1 LLRLNTRLVALTLI
15 SVIALTAAP
24 LAQRSTKGRAS
35 VTGEIIVKFRPGL
48 AASEKDSAHRAARG
62 TSLAEIQRT
71 GLQRIR
77 VPAGEESATIARY
90 RRNPNVLY
98 AEPNFVRTIP
108 APLAQGGA
116 SEVVPGDLYF
126 SEQWALNNTGQQFLC
141 LIPGLCFYAG
151 TAGADIDAPEA
162 WEISTGSSDVTVAVI
177 DSGIDYTHPD
187 LAANYAG
194 GVDFVSPD
202 GDPMDDHGHGTH
214 VAGIIAAAL
223 DNLTGNPG
231 TAEGVVGVAPHARIR
246 AYKVC
251 RADGTC
257 DDFAIQ
263 QAIARAITD
272 GAKVINMS
280 LGETAYS
287 QSLDQAVQDA
297 WNAGLVIVAGAGNDG
312 TTERFYP
319 AALDHVISVAAF
331 DEDHRRPPFS
341 NYGSWV
347 DISAPGNV
355 ILSTYPSTTCAAST
369 VPGDSGCY
377 TWLTGT
383 SMATPFVAG
392 AAALLWFR
400 PDVTSNSEVLNIL
413 LNSADGQGVGGP
425 RLDSWTIHGGL
436 NLRSALTYSLTRP
449 VANAGTDQS
458 VLDND
463 GDGTVL
469 VTVDGSASF
478 DRNGTIVGY
487 TWREGNSLLSGSA
500 IATIPL
506 TVGAHTLTL
515 EVTDNDGETG
525 SDTIEVTIAPSRQVS
540 VIASTPQA
548 TEAGST
554 SGVFTFSRTGNP
566 SGPLTVFYTV
576 EGTARAG
583 TDYQL
588 LSGQVTFQ
596 AGASSA
602 SVAVASIDDAEYE
615 SNETVIIAV
624 LPAAGYFVG
633 SPVSATVTIV
643 SDDLPPDLM
652 VSSCTAPSLGGSNA
666 DVAVTDTTK
675 NQGAGWSPSSNTGF
689 YLSTTITWDSSDAFL
704 GTRVVPALIAG
715 GSDAVST
722 TVRLPL
728 TSTGTYFILAR
739 ADWDGAVQEGAETNN
754 VKSCG
759 AIKIGPDLI
768 VSAVT
773 APATAGAG
781 GPISVS
787 DTTKNQGGGSAE
799 LSTTRFYLSTN
810 ATVDASDVMLGV
822 RPIRA
827 LSPGDSDADTMFVMV
842 PAGTAAGSYYVLAQ
856 ADTANAVPET
866 SESNNS
872 RASGVVKVGPDLIV
886 SAVSA
891 PATGAA
897 GAPITVSDTT
907 RNQGAGAASLSSTGF
922 YLSTRVTI
930 DSTAVFLGSRP
941 VGELSAGGTGTG
953 AVSLQIPPGTA
964 PGSYYVIA
972 RGDWN
977 GAVPETTETNND
989 RSGAVVRIGGDLVV
1003 TAVTAPA
1010 VAMAN
1015 GAISV
1020 TDTTK
1025 NQGTG
1030 PVPQSA
1036 TGFYLSVDLA
1046 YGASDVLLGSRA
1058 VGPLGVSQTST
1069 TSTQLWIPAGTLPGT
1084 YYVVAVADWNGLVP
1098 ETAENN
1104 NGRVSGSVRIGPD
1117 VIVAAV
1123 TAPFSAAAGATIT
1136 AGNTT
1141 TNQGGDTIAGTV
1153 TSFYLST
1160 NLTLDAGD
1168 LLLASRP
1175 VPSLAPGASDAASV
1189 ALVIPGST
1197 APGTYYIIA
1206 RADDDDAI
1214 VESLENNNTRA
1225 KSISI
1230 LAAQ

>member
-1 LLRLNTRLVALTLI
+1 
-15 SVIALTAAP
+15 
-24 LAQRSTKGRAS
+24 
-35 VTGEIIVKFRPGL
+35 
-48 AASEKDSAHRAARG
+48 
-62 TSLAEIQRT
+62 
-71 GLQRIR
+71 
-77 VPAGEESATIARY
+77 
-90 RRNPNVLY
+90 
-98 AEPNFVRTIP
+98 
-108 APLAQGGA
+108 
-116 SEVVPGDLYF
+116 
-126 SEQWALNNTGQQFLC
+126 
-141 LIPGLCFYAG
+141 
-151 TAGADIDAPEA
+151 
-162 WEISTGSSDVTVAVI
+162 VTVAVI

-223 DNLTGNPG
+223 NNLTGTPG
-231 TAEGVVGVAPHARIR
+231 RAEGVAGVAPHARIR

-287 QSLDQAVQDA
+287 QSLDEAVQDA

-319 AALDHVISVAAF
+319 AALDNVISVAAF
-331 DEDHRRPPFS
+331 DEDHLRASFS

-383 SMATPFVAG
+383 SMATPFVSG
-392 AAALLWFR
+392 AAALLWSR
-400 PDVTSNSEVLNIL
+400 PDITSNSEVLNIL

-436 NLRSALTYSLTRP
+436 NLRSALMYSLTRP
-449 VANAGTDQS
+449 VANAGADQT
-458 VLDND
+458 VPDND
-463 GDGTVL
+463 GDGTAL

-487 TWREGNSLLSGSA
+487 AWKEGNSLLSSSA

-525 SDTIEVTIAPSRQVS
+525 TDTVEVTIAPSRQITV
-540 VIASTPQA
+540 VASTPQA
-548 TEAGST
+548 AEAGST

-566 SGPLTVFYTV
+566 SGPLTVYYTV
-576 EGTARAG
+576 QGTASAG
-583 TDYQL
+583 TDYQS

-596 AGASSA
+596 TGASTA
-602 SVAVASIDDAEYE
+602 NVAVSSIDDAQYE
-615 SNETVIIAV
+615 SNETVIITV
-624 LPAAGYFVG
+624 LPNPGYFLG
-633 SPVSATVTIV
+633 SPVTATITIV
-643 SDDLPPDLM
+643 SDDLAPDLM
-652 VSSCTAPSLGGSNA
+652 VSSCTAPSMGGSDT

-675 NQGAGWSPSSNTGF
+675 NQGAGWSPSSATGF
-689 YLSTTITWDSSDAFL
+689 YLSTNITWDSSDVFL
-704 GTRVVPALIAG
+704 GTRVAPALVAG
-715 GSDAVST
+715 ASDAVST
-722 TVRLPL
+722 TLHLPL

-739 ADWDGAVQEGAETNN
+739 ADWDGAVQESADTNN

-773 APATAGAG
+773 ASATAGAG
-781 GPISVS
+781 GPMSVS
-787 DTTKNQGGGSAE
+787 DTTRNQGGGGAEVSA
-799 LSTTRFYLSTN
+799 TRFYLSTN
-810 ATVDASDVMLGV
+810 TAVDASDVMLGV
-822 RPIRA
+822 RPVRA
-827 LSPGDSDADTMFVMV
+827 LPAGDSDADTMAVMV

-856 ADTANAVPET
+856 ADTANAVTET
-866 SESNNS
+866 SETNNS

-886 SAVSA
+886 SAVSV
-891 PATGAA
+891 PATGAP

-907 RNQGAGAASLSSTGF
+907 KNQGAGAASLSSTGF
-922 YLSTRVTI
+922 YLSTGVTI
-930 DSTAVFLGSRP
+930 DATAVFLGSRP
-941 VGELSAGGTGTG
+941 VGELSAGATGTG
-953 AVSLQIPPGTA
+953 SVSLQIPPGTA

-989 RSGAVVRIGGDLVV
+989 RAGGVVRIGGDLVV

-1020 TDTTK
+1020 TDATK
-1025 NQGTG
+1025 NQGTA
-1030 PVPQSA
+1030 PAPESA
-1036 TGFYLSVDLA
+1036 TGFYLSLDFA
-1046 YGASDVLLGSRA
+1046 YSANDVLLGSRA

-1084 YYVVAVADWNGLVP
+1084 YYVVAVADWNGVVP
-1098 ETAENN
+1098 ETTENN
-1104 NGRVSGSVRIGPD
+1104 NSRFSGSVRIGPD

-1136 AGNTT
+1136 AGDTT

-1168 LLLASRP
+1168 LLLAGRL
-1175 VPSLAPGASDAASV
+1175 VPSLLAGASHTGSV
-1189 ALVIPGST
+1189 SLVIPGST
-1197 APGTYYIIA
+1197 TPGTYYIIA
-1206 RADDDDAI
+1206 KADHDDAV

-1230 LAAQ
+1230 SAGQ

>member
-1 LLRLNTRLVALTLI
+1 MLRLHMRLVALTVI

-24 LAQRSTKGRAS
+24 LAQRSTAGRPF

-48 AASEKDSAHRAARG
+48 AASEKASAHRTARG
-62 TSLAEIQRT
+62 TAVAEIQRT

-77 VPAGEESATIARY
+77 VAPGEESAAIARY

-108 APLAQGGA
+108 APLAQGVA
-116 SEVVPGDLYF
+116 SEVVPGDYYF
-126 SEQWALNNTGQQFLC
+126 NEQWGLHNTGQQFLC
-141 LIPGLCFYAG
+141 LIPGFCFYTG
-151 TAGADIDAPEA
+151 TPGADIDAPEA

-177 DSGIDYTHPD
+177 DSGVDYTHPD

-202 GDPMDDHGHGTH
+202 SDPMDDHGHGTH
-214 VAGIIAAAL
+214 VAGIIAAAI
-223 DNLTGNPG
+223 DNLTGTPAA
-231 TAEGVVGVAPHARIR
+231 AEGVVGVAPHARIR

-251 RADGTC
+251 RADGAC

-287 QSLDQAVQDA
+287 QSLDEAVQDA
-297 WNAGLVIVAGAGNDG
+297 WTAGLVIVAGAGNDG

-319 AALDHVISVAAF
+319 AALDNVISVAAF
-331 DEDHRRPPFS
+331 DEDHLRPSFS
-341 NYGSWV
+341 NYGTWV

-377 TWLTGT
+377 TWMTGT

-392 AAALLWFR
+392 AAALLWSR

-436 NLRSALTYSLTRP
+436 NLRNALTYSMTRP
-449 VANAGTDQS
+449 VADAGADQT
-458 VLDND
+458 VADND

-487 TWREGNSLLSGSA
+487 AWREGNSLLSSTA

-506 TVGAHTLTL
+506 TVGVHTLTL
-515 EVTDNDGETG
+515 EVTDNDGESGT
-525 SDTIEVTIAPSRQVS
+525 DTIEVTVTPSRQITVT
-540 VIASTPQA
+540 ASTAQA
-548 TEAGST
+548 AEAGST
-554 SGVFTFSRTGNP
+554 SGVLTFSRSGNP
-566 SGPLTVFYTV
+566 TGSLTVYYTV
-576 EGTARAG
+576 EGTASAG
-583 TDYQL
+583 TDYQP

-596 AGASSA
+596 AGAPTA
-602 SVAVASIDDAEYE
+602 SVVVAPIDDAEYE
-615 SNETVIIAV
+615 SNETVIVTV
-624 LPAAGYFVG
+624 LPNPGYFLG
-633 SPVSATVTIV
+633 SPVTATVTIV

-652 VSSCTAPSLGGSNA
+652 VSACTAPSLGGSGTN
-666 DVAVTDTTK
+666 VEVNDTTK
-675 NQGAGWSPSSNTGF
+675 NQGAGWSPSSKTGF
-689 YLSTTITWDSSDAFL
+689 YLSANITWDGSDVFL
-704 GTRVVPALIAG
+704 GTRDVTPLVAG
-715 GSDAVST
+715 ASDALST
-722 TVRLPL
+722 TLHLPL
-728 TSTGTYFILAR
+728 ASAGTYFILAR
-739 ADWDGAVQEGAETNN
+739 ADWDGAVQESADTNN

-759 AIKIGPDLI
+759 AIKIGPDLV

-773 APATAGAG
+773 ASATAGAG

-787 DTTKNQGGGSAE
+787 DTTRNQGGGDAEASA
-799 LSTTRFYLSTN
+799 TRLYLSTN
-810 ATVDASDVMLGV
+810 TALDASDVMLGV
-822 RPIRA
+822 RPVRA
-827 LSPGDSDADTMFVMV
+827 LPAGDSDTDTMFVMI

-866 SESNNS
+866 SETNNN
-872 RASGVVKVGPDLIV
+872 RASGVVKVGPDLMV

-891 PATGAA
+891 PATSAPGAA
-897 GAPITVSDTT
+897 ITVSDTT
-907 RNQGAGAASLSSTGF
+907 RNQGAGPASPSSTGF
-922 YLSTRVTI
+922 YLSAGVTI

-953 AVSLQIPPGTA
+953 SVSLQIPAGTA
-964 PGSYYVIA
+964 SGNYYVIA

-977 GAVPETTETNND
+977 GAVAETTETNND
-989 RSGAVVRIGGDLVV
+989 RPSAVVRIGGDLVV

-1010 VAMAN
+1010 TTMAG

-1025 NQGTG
+1025 NQGTAA
-1030 PVPQSA
+1030 VPESA
-1036 TGFYLSVDLA
+1036 TGFYLSLDFA
-1046 YGASDVLLGSRA
+1046 YGGNDVLLGSRV
-1058 VGPLGVSQTST
+1058 VGPLGASQIST
-1069 TSTQLWIPAGTLPGT
+1069 ASTQLFIPGGTAPGT

-1098 ETAENN
+1098 ETTENN
-1104 NGRVSGSVRIGPD
+1104 NSRYSGSVRVGPD
-1117 VIVAAV
+1117 VIVAAL
-1123 TAPFSAAAGATIT
+1123 TAPSSAAAGATIT
-1136 AGNTT
+1136 AGDTT
-1141 TNQGGDTIAGTV
+1141 TNQGGDTIAGSV
-1153 TSFYLST
+1153 TNFYLST
-1160 NLTLDAGD
+1160 NLSLDAGD
-1168 LLLASRP
+1168 LLLSSRP
-1175 VPSLAPGASDAASV
+1175 VPSLAPGASHIASV
-1189 ALVIPGST
+1189 SLAIPGST
-1197 APGTYYIIA
+1197 TPGTYYIIA
-1206 RADDDDAI
+1206 KADGDDARA
-1214 VESLENNNTRA
+1214 ESLENNNTRTR
-1225 KSISI
+1225 SISI
-1230 LAAQ
+1230 AAGQ

>member
-1 LLRLNTRLVALTLI
+1 LRLNTRVVALALI
-15 SVIALTAAP
+15 SVIAVTAAP
-24 LAQRSTKGRAS
+24 LAQRATQGRAF

-48 AASEKDSAHRAARG
+48 AASEKASAHRVARG

-77 VPAGEESATIARY
+77 VPAGEEAATIARY

-108 APLAQGGA
+108 APLAQGAA
-116 SEVVPGDLYF
+116 SAVVPGDYYF
-126 SEQWALNNTGQQFLC
+126 NEQWALNNTGQQFLC

-151 TAGADIDAPEA
+151 TPGADIDAPEA

-187 LAANYAG
+187 LAADYAG
-194 GVDFVSPD
+194 GVDFMSPD

-223 DNLTGNPG
+223 NNLTGTPG
-231 TAEGVVGVAPHARIR
+231 RAEGVAGVAPHTRIR

-287 QSLDQAVQDA
+287 QSLDEAVQDA

-319 AALDHVISVAAF
+319 AALDNVISVAAF
-331 DEDHRRPPFS
+331 DEDHLRASFS

-383 SMATPFVAG
+383 SMATPFVSG
-392 AAALLWFR
+392 AAALLWSR
-400 PDVTSNSEVLNIL
+400 PDITSNSEVLNIL

-436 NLRSALTYSLTRP
+436 NLRSALMYSLTRP
-449 VANAGTDQS
+449 VANAGADQT
-458 VLDND
+458 VPDND
-463 GDGTVL
+463 GDGTAL

-487 TWREGNSLLSGSA
+487 AWKEGNSLLSSSA

-525 SDTIEVTIAPSRQVS
+525 TDTVEVTIAPSRQITV
-540 VIASTPQA
+540 VASTPQA
-548 TEAGST
+548 AEAGST

-566 SGPLTVFYTV
+566 SGPLTVYYTV
-576 EGTARAG
+576 QGTASAG
-583 TDYQL
+583 TDYQS

-596 AGASSA
+596 TGASTA
-602 SVAVASIDDAEYE
+602 NVAVSSIDDAQYE
-615 SNETVIIAV
+615 SNETVIITV
-624 LPAAGYFVG
+624 LPNPGYFLG
-633 SPVSATVTIV
+633 SPVTATITIV
-643 SDDLPPDLM
+643 SDDLAPDLM
-652 VSSCTAPSLGGSNA
+652 VSSCTAPSMGGSDT

-675 NQGAGWSPSSNTGF
+675 NQGAGWSPSSATGF
-689 YLSTTITWDSSDAFL
+689 YLSTNITWDSSDVFL
-704 GTRVVPALIAG
+704 GTRVAPALVAG
-715 GSDAVST
+715 ASDAVST
-722 TVRLPL
+722 TLHLPL

-739 ADWDGAVQEGAETNN
+739 ADWDGAVQESADTNN

-773 APATAGAG
+773 ASATAGAG
-781 GPISVS
+781 GPMSVS
-787 DTTKNQGGGSAE
+787 DTTRNQGGGGAEVSA
-799 LSTTRFYLSTN
+799 TRFYLSTN
-810 ATVDASDVMLGV
+810 TAVDASDVMLGV
-822 RPIRA
+822 RPVRA
-827 LSPGDSDADTMFVMV
+827 LPAGDSDADTMAVMV

-856 ADTANAVPET
+856 ADTANAVTET
-866 SESNNS
+866 SETNNS

-886 SAVSA
+886 SAVSV
-891 PATGAA
+891 PATGAP

-907 RNQGAGAASLSSTGF
+907 KNQGAGAASLSSTGF
-922 YLSTRVTI
+922 YLSTGVTI
-930 DSTAVFLGSRP
+930 DATAVFLGSRP
-941 VGELSAGGTGTG
+941 VGELSAGATGTG
-953 AVSLQIPPGTA
+953 SVSLQIPPGTA
-964 PGSYYVIA
+964 PGGYYVIA

-989 RSGAVVRIGGDLVV
+989 RAGGVVRIGGDLVV

-1020 TDTTK
+1020 TDATK
-1025 NQGTG
+1025 NQGTA
-1030 PVPQSA
+1030 PAPESA
-1036 TGFYLSVDLA
+1036 TGFYLSLDFA
-1046 YGASDVLLGSRA
+1046 YSANDVLLGSRA

-1084 YYVVAVADWNGLVP
+1084 YYVVAVADWNGVVP
-1098 ETAENN
+1098 ETTENN
-1104 NGRVSGSVRIGPD
+1104 NSRFSGSVRIGPD

-1136 AGNTT
+1136 AGDTT

-1168 LLLASRP
+1168 LLLAGRL
-1175 VPSLAPGASDAASV
+1175 VPSLLAGASHTGSV
-1189 ALVIPGST
+1189 SLVIPGST
-1197 APGTYYIIA
+1197 TPGTYYIIA
-1206 RADDDDAI
+1206 KADHDDAV

-1230 LAAQ
+1230 SAGQ

>member
-1 LLRLNTRLVALTLI
+1 LRLNTRVVALA
-15 SVIALTAAP
+15 VTAAP
-24 LAQRSTKGRAS
+24 LAQRATQGRAF

-48 AASEKDSAHRAARG
+48 AASEKASAHRVARG

-77 VPAGEESATIARY
+77 VPAGEEAATIARY

-108 APLAQGGA
+108 APLAQGAA
-116 SEVVPGDLYF
+116 SAVVPGDYYF
-126 SEQWALNNTGQQFLC
+126 NEQWALNNTGQQFLC

-151 TAGADIDAPEA
+151 TPGADIDAPEA

-194 GVDFVSPD
+194 GVDFMSPD

-223 DNLTGNPG
+223 NNLTGTPG
-231 TAEGVVGVAPHARIR
+231 RAEGVAGVAPHARIR

-287 QSLDQAVQDA
+287 QSLDEAVQDA

-319 AALDHVISVAAF
+319 AALDNVISVAAF
-331 DEDHRRPPFS
+331 DEDHLRASFS

-383 SMATPFVAG
+383 SMATPFVSG
-392 AAALLWFR
+392 AAALLWSR
-400 PDVTSNSEVLNIL
+400 PDITSNSEVLNIL

-436 NLRSALTYSLTRP
+436 NLRSALMYSLTRP
-449 VANAGTDQS
+449 VANAGADQT
-458 VLDND
+458 VPDND
-463 GDGTVL
+463 GDGTAL

-487 TWREGNSLLSGSA
+487 AWKEGNSLLSSSA

-525 SDTIEVTIAPSRQVS
+525 TDTVEVTIAPSRQITV
-540 VIASTPQA
+540 VASTPQA
-548 TEAGST
+548 AEAGST

-566 SGPLTVFYTV
+566 SGPLTVYYTV
-576 EGTARAG
+576 QGTASAG
-583 TDYQL
+583 TDYQS

-596 AGASSA
+596 TGASTA
-602 SVAVASIDDAEYE
+602 NVAVSSIDDAQYE
-615 SNETVIIAV
+615 SNETVIITV
-624 LPAAGYFVG
+624 LPNPGYFLG
-633 SPVSATVTIV
+633 SPVTATITIV
-643 SDDLPPDLM
+643 SDDLAPDLM
-652 VSSCTAPSLGGSNA
+652 VSSCTAPSMGGSDT

-675 NQGAGWSPSSNTGF
+675 NQGAGWSPSSATGF
-689 YLSTTITWDSSDAFL
+689 YLSTNITWDSSDVFL
-704 GTRVVPALIAG
+704 GTRVAPALVAG
-715 GSDAVST
+715 ASDAVST
-722 TVRLPL
+722 TLHLPL

-739 ADWDGAVQEGAETNN
+739 ADWDGAVQESADTNN

-773 APATAGAG
+773 ASATAGAG
-781 GPISVS
+781 GPMSVS
-787 DTTKNQGGGSAE
+787 DTTRNQGGGGAEVSA
-799 LSTTRFYLSTN
+799 TRFYLSTN
-810 ATVDASDVMLGV
+810 TAVDASDVMLGV
-822 RPIRA
+822 RPVRA
-827 LSPGDSDADTMFVMV
+827 LPAGDSDADTMAVMV

-856 ADTANAVPET
+856 ADTANAVTET
-866 SESNNS
+866 SETNNS

-886 SAVSA
+886 SAVSV
-891 PATGAA
+891 PATGAP

-907 RNQGAGAASLSSTGF
+907 KNQGAGAASLSSTGF
-922 YLSTRVTI
+922 YLSTGVTI
-930 DSTAVFLGSRP
+930 DATAVFLGSRP
-941 VGELSAGGTGTG
+941 VGELSAGATGTG
-953 AVSLQIPPGTA
+953 SVSLQIPPGTA

-989 RSGAVVRIGGDLVV
+989 RAGGVVRIGGDLVV

-1020 TDTTK
+1020 TDATK
-1025 NQGTG
+1025 NQGTA
-1030 PVPQSA
+1030 PAPESA
-1036 TGFYLSVDLA
+1036 TGFYLSLDFA
-1046 YGASDVLLGSRA
+1046 YSANDVLLGSRA

-1084 YYVVAVADWNGLVP
+1084 YYVVAVADWNGVVP
-1098 ETAENN
+1098 ETTENN
-1104 NGRVSGSVRIGPD
+1104 NSRFSGSVRIGPD

-1136 AGNTT
+1136 AGDTT

-1168 LLLASRP
+1168 LLLAGRL
-1175 VPSLAPGASDAASV
+1175 VPSLLAGASHTGSV
-1189 ALVIPGST
+1189 SLVIPGST
-1197 APGTYYIIA
+1197 TPGTYYIIA
-1206 RADDDDAI
+1206 KADHDDAV

-1230 LAAQ
+1230 SAGQ

>member
-1 LLRLNTRLVALTLI
+1 MRLNTRVVALALI
-15 SVIALTAAP
+15 SVIAVTAAP
-24 LAQRSTKGRAS
+24 LAQRATQGRAF

-48 AASEKDSAHRAARG
+48 AASEKASAHRVARG

-77 VPAGEESATIARY
+77 VPAGEEAATIARY

-108 APLAQGGA
+108 APLAQGAA
-116 SEVVPGDLYF
+116 SAVVPGDYYF
-126 SEQWALNNTGQQFLC
+126 NEQWALNNTGQQFLC

-151 TAGADIDAPEA
+151 TPGADIDAPEA

-194 GVDFVSPD
+194 GVDFMSPD

-223 DNLTGNPG
+223 NNLTGTPG
-231 TAEGVVGVAPHARIR
+231 RAEGVAGVAPHARIR

-287 QSLDQAVQDA
+287 QSLDEAVQDA

-319 AALDHVISVAAF
+319 AALDNVISVAAF
-331 DEDHRRPPFS
+331 DEDHLRASFS

-383 SMATPFVAG
+383 SMATPFVSG
-392 AAALLWFR
+392 AAALLWSR
-400 PDVTSNSEVLNIL
+400 PDITSNSEVLNIL

-436 NLRSALTYSLTRP
+436 NLRSALMYSLTRP
-449 VANAGTDQS
+449 VANAGADQT
-458 VLDND
+458 VPDND
-463 GDGTVL
+463 GDGTAL

-487 TWREGNSLLSGSA
+487 AWKEGNSLLSSSA

-525 SDTIEVTIAPSRQVS
+525 TDTVEVTIAPSRQITV
-540 VIASTPQA
+540 VASTPQA
-548 TEAGST
+548 AEAGST

-566 SGPLTVFYTV
+566 SGPLTVYYTV
-576 EGTARAG
+576 QGTASAG
-583 TDYQL
+583 TDYQS

-596 AGASSA
+596 TGASTA
-602 SVAVASIDDAEYE
+602 NVAVSSIDDAEYE
-615 SNETVIIAV
+615 SNETVIITV
-624 LPAAGYFVG
+624 LPNPGYFLG
-633 SPVSATVTIV
+633 SPVTATITIV
-643 SDDLPPDLM
+643 SDDLAPDLM
-652 VSSCTAPSLGGSNA
+652 VSSCTAPSMGGSDT

-675 NQGAGWSPSSNTGF
+675 NQGAGWSPSSATGF
-689 YLSTTITWDSSDAFL
+689 YLSTNITWDSSDVFL
-704 GTRVVPALIAG
+704 GTRVAPALVAG
-715 GSDAVST
+715 ASDAVST
-722 TVRLPL
+722 TLHLPL

-739 ADWDGAVQEGAETNN
+739 ADWDGAVQESADTNN

-773 APATAGAG
+773 ASATAGAG
-781 GPISVS
+781 GPMSVS
-787 DTTKNQGGGSAE
+787 DTTRNQGGGGAEVSA
-799 LSTTRFYLSTN
+799 TRFYLSTN
-810 ATVDASDVMLGV
+810 TAVDASDVMLGV
-822 RPIRA
+822 RPVRA
-827 LSPGDSDADTMFVMV
+827 LPAGDSDADTMAVMV

-856 ADTANAVPET
+856 ADTANAVTET
-866 SESNNS
+866 SETNNS

-886 SAVSA
+886 SAVSV
-891 PATGAA
+891 PATGAP
-897 GAPITVSDTT
+897 GAPMTVSDTT
-907 RNQGAGAASLSSTGF
+907 KNQGAGAASLSSTGF
-922 YLSTRVTI
+922 YLSTGVTI
-930 DSTAVFLGSRP
+930 DATAVFLGSRP
-941 VGELSAGGTGTG
+941 VGELSTGATGTG
-953 AVSLQIPPGTA
+953 SVSLQIPPGTA

-989 RSGAVVRIGGDLVV
+989 RAGGVVRIGGDLVV

-1020 TDTTK
+1020 TDATK
-1025 NQGTG
+1025 NQGTA
-1030 PVPQSA
+1030 PAPESA
-1036 TGFYLSVDLA
+1036 TGFYLSLDFA
-1046 YGASDVLLGSRA
+1046 YSANDVLLGSRA

-1084 YYVVAVADWNGLVP
+1084 YYVVAVADWNGVVP
-1098 ETAENN
+1098 ETTENN
-1104 NGRVSGSVRIGPD
+1104 NSRFSGSVRIGPD

-1136 AGNTT
+1136 AGDTT
-1141 TNQGGDTIAGTV
+1141 TNQGGDTITGTV

-1168 LLLASRP
+1168 LLLAGRL
-1175 VPSLAPGASDAASV
+1175 VPSLLAGASHTGSV
-1189 ALVIPGST
+1189 SLVIPGST
-1197 APGTYYIIA
+1197 TPGTYYIIA
-1206 RADDDDAI
+1206 KADHDDAV
-1214 VESLENNNTRA
+1214 VESVENNNTRA

-1230 LAAQ
+1230 SAGQ

>member
-1 LLRLNTRLVALTLI
+1 MRLNTRVVALALI
-15 SVIALTAAP
+15 SVVAVTAAP
-24 LAQRSTKGRAS
+24 LAQRATQGRAF

-48 AASEKDSAHRAARG
+48 AASEKASAHRVARG

-77 VPAGEESATIARY
+77 VPAGEEAATIARY

-108 APLAQGGA
+108 APLAQGAA
-116 SEVVPGDLYF
+116 SAVVPGDYYF
-126 SEQWALNNTGQQFLC
+126 NEQWALNNTGQQFLC
-141 LIPGLCFYAG
+141 LIPGFCFYAG
-151 TAGADIDAPEA
+151 TPGADIDAPEA

-194 GVDFVSPD
+194 GVDFMSPD

-223 DNLTGNPG
+223 NNLTGTPG
-231 TAEGVVGVAPHARIR
+231 RAEGVAGVAPHARIR

-287 QSLDQAVQDA
+287 QSLDEAVQDA

-319 AALDHVISVAAF
+319 AALDNVISVAAF
-331 DEDHRRPPFS
+331 DEDHLRASFS

-383 SMATPFVAG
+383 SMATPFVSG
-392 AAALLWFR
+392 AAALLWSR

-413 LNSADGQGVGGP
+413 FNSADGQGVGGP

-436 NLRSALTYSLTRP
+436 NLRNALTYSLTRP
-449 VANAGTDQS
+449 VANAGADQT
-458 VLDND
+458 VPDND
-463 GDGTVL
+463 GDGTAL
-469 VTVDGSASF
+469 VTVDGSSSF

-487 TWREGNSLLSGSA
+487 AWREGNSLLSSSA

-525 SDTIEVTIAPSRQVS
+525 TDTVEVTIAPSRQVT
-540 VIASTPQA
+540 VVASTPQA
-548 TEAGST
+548 AEAGST
-554 SGVFTFSRTGNP
+554 TGVFTFSRTGNA
-566 SGPLTVFYTV
+566 SGPLTVYYTV
-576 EGTARAG
+576 EGTASPG
-583 TDYQL
+583 TDYQS

-596 AGASSA
+596 AGAATA

-615 SNETVIIAV
+615 SNETVIITV
-624 LPAAGYFVG
+624 LPNPGYFLG
-633 SPVSATVTIV
+633 SPVTATITIV
-643 SDDLPPDLM
+643 SDDLAPDLM
-652 VSSCTAPSLGGSNA
+652 VSSCTAPSMGGSDT

-689 YLSTTITWDSSDAFL
+689 YLSTNITWDVSDAFL
-704 GTRVVPALIAG
+704 GTRVAPALVAG
-715 GSDAVST
+715 ASDAVST
-722 TVRLPL
+722 TLHLPL

-739 ADWDGAVQEGAETNN
+739 ADWDGAVQESADTNN

-773 APATAGAG
+773 ASATAGAG
-781 GPISVS
+781 GPMSVS
-787 DTTKNQGGGSAE
+787 DTTRNQGGGGAEVSA
-799 LSTTRFYLSTN
+799 TRFYLSTN
-810 ATVDASDVMLGV
+810 TTVDASDVMLGV

-827 LSPGDSDADTMFVMV
+827 LSAGDSDADTMAVMV

-856 ADTANAVPET
+856 ADTANAVTET
-866 SESNNS
+866 SETNNS

-886 SAVSA
+886 SAVSV
-891 PATGAA
+891 PATGAP
-897 GAPITVSDTT
+897 GAPMTLSDTT
-907 RNQGAGAASLSSTGF
+907 KNQGAGAASLSSTGF
-922 YLSTRVTI
+922 YLSTGVTI
-930 DSTAVFLGSRP
+930 DATAVFLGSRP

-953 AVSLQIPPGTA
+953 SVSLQIPPGTA

-989 RSGAVVRIGGDLVV
+989 RAGGVVRIGGDLVV

-1010 VAMAN
+1010 AAMAN

-1025 NQGTG
+1025 NQGTA
-1030 PVPQSA
+1030 PAPESA
-1036 TGFYLSVDLA
+1036 TGFYLSLDFA
-1046 YGASDVLLGSRA
+1046 YSANDVLLGSRA

-1084 YYVVAVADWNGLVP
+1084 YYVVAVADWNGVVP
-1098 ETAENN
+1098 ETTETNN
-1104 NGRVSGSVRIGPD
+1104 SRFSGSVRIGPD

-1136 AGNTT
+1136 AGDTT

-1168 LLLASRP
+1168 LLLAGRL
-1175 VPSLAPGASDAASV
+1175 VPSLLPGASHTGSV
-1189 ALVIPGST
+1189 SLVIPGST
-1197 APGTYYIIA
+1197 TPGTYYIIA
-1206 RADDDDAI
+1206 KADHDDAV

-1230 LAAQ
+1230 SAGQ

>member
-1 LLRLNTRLVALTLI
+1 MRLNTRVVALALI
-15 SVIALTAAP
+15 SVIAVTAAP
-24 LAQRSTKGRAS
+24 LAQRATQGRAF

-48 AASEKDSAHRAARG
+48 AASEKASAHRVARG

-77 VPAGEESATIARY
+77 VPAGEEAATIARY

-108 APLAQGGA
+108 APLAQGAA
-116 SEVVPGDLYF
+116 SAVVPGDYYF
-126 SEQWALNNTGQQFLC
+126 NEQWALNNTGQQFLC

-151 TAGADIDAPEA
+151 TPGADIDAPEA

-177 DSGIDYTHPD
+177 DSGIDYSHPD

-194 GVDFVSPD
+194 GVDFMSPD

-223 DNLTGNPG
+223 NNLTGTPG
-231 TAEGVVGVAPHARIR
+231 RAEGVAGVAPHARIR

-287 QSLDQAVQDA
+287 QSLDEAVQDA

-319 AALDHVISVAAF
+319 AALDNVISVAAF
-331 DEDHRRPPFS
+331 DEDHLRASFS

-383 SMATPFVAG
+383 SMATPFVSG
-392 AAALLWFR
+392 AAALLWSR
-400 PDVTSNSEVLNIL
+400 PDITSNSEVLNIL

-436 NLRSALTYSLTRP
+436 NLRSALMYSLTRP
-449 VANAGTDQS
+449 VANAGADQT
-458 VLDND
+458 VPDND
-463 GDGTVL
+463 GDGTAL

-487 TWREGNSLLSGSA
+487 AWKEGNSLLSSSA

-525 SDTIEVTIAPSRQVS
+525 TDTVEVTIAPSRQITV
-540 VIASTPQA
+540 VASTPQA
-548 TEAGST
+548 AEAGST

-566 SGPLTVFYTV
+566 SGPLTVYYTV
-576 EGTARAG
+576 QGTASAG
-583 TDYQL
+583 TDYQS

-596 AGASSA
+596 TGASTA
-602 SVAVASIDDAEYE
+602 NVAVSSIDDAEYE
-615 SNETVIIAV
+615 SNETVIITV
-624 LPAAGYFVG
+624 LPNPGYFLG
-633 SPVSATVTIV
+633 SPVTATITIV
-643 SDDLPPDLM
+643 SDDLAPDLM
-652 VSSCTAPSLGGSNA
+652 VSSCTAPSMGGSDT

-675 NQGAGWSPSSNTGF
+675 NQGAGWSPSSATGF
-689 YLSTTITWDSSDAFL
+689 YLSTNITWDSSDVFL
-704 GTRVVPALIAG
+704 GTRVAPALVAG
-715 GSDAVST
+715 ASDAVST
-722 TVRLPL
+722 TLHLPL

-739 ADWDGAVQEGAETNN
+739 ADWDGAVQESADTNN

-773 APATAGAG
+773 ASATAGAG
-781 GPISVS
+781 GPMSVS
-787 DTTKNQGGGSAE
+787 DTTRNQGGGGAEVSA
-799 LSTTRFYLSTN
+799 TRFYLSTN
-810 ATVDASDVMLGV
+810 TAVDASDVMLGV
-822 RPIRA
+822 RPVRA
-827 LSPGDSDADTMFVMV
+827 LPAGDSDADTMAVMV

-856 ADTANAVPET
+856 ADTANAVTET
-866 SESNNS
+866 SETNNS

-886 SAVSA
+886 SAVSV
-891 PATGAA
+891 PATGAP
-897 GAPITVSDTT
+897 GAPMTVSDTT
-907 RNQGAGAASLSSTGF
+907 KNQGAGAASLSSTGF
-922 YLSTRVTI
+922 YLSTGVTI
-930 DSTAVFLGSRP
+930 DATAVFLGSRP
-941 VGELSAGGTGTG
+941 VGELSTGATGTG
-953 AVSLQIPPGTA
+953 SVSLQIPPGTA

-989 RSGAVVRIGGDLVV
+989 RAGGVVRIGGDLVV

-1020 TDTTK
+1020 TDATK
-1025 NQGTG
+1025 NQGTA
-1030 PVPQSA
+1030 PAPESA
-1036 TGFYLSVDLA
+1036 TGFYLSLDFA
-1046 YGASDVLLGSRA
+1046 YSANDVLLGSRA

-1084 YYVVAVADWNGLVP
+1084 YYVVAVADWNGVVP
-1098 ETAENN
+1098 ETTENN
-1104 NGRVSGSVRIGPD
+1104 NSRFSGSVRIGPD

-1136 AGNTT
+1136 AGDTT

-1168 LLLASRP
+1168 LLLAGRL
-1175 VPSLAPGASDAASV
+1175 VPSLLAGASHTGSV
-1189 ALVIPGST
+1189 SLVIPGST
-1197 APGTYYIIA
+1197 TPGTYYIIA
-1206 RADDDDAI
+1206 KADHDDAV
-1214 VESLENNNTRA
+1214 VESVENNNTRA

-1230 LAAQ
+1230 SAGQ

>member
-1 LLRLNTRLVALTLI
+1 LRLNTRVVALALI
-15 SVIALTAAP
+15 SVIAVTAAP
-24 LAQRSTKGRAS
+24 LAQRATQGRAF

-48 AASEKDSAHRAARG
+48 AASEKASAHRVARG

-77 VPAGEESATIARY
+77 VPAGEEAATIARY

-108 APLAQGGA
+108 APLAQGAA
-116 SEVVPGDLYF
+116 SAVVPGDYYF
-126 SEQWALNNTGQQFLC
+126 NEQWALNNTGQQFLC

-151 TAGADIDAPEA
+151 TPGADIDAPEA

-194 GVDFVSPD
+194 GVDFMSPD

-223 DNLTGNPG
+223 NNLTGTPG
-231 TAEGVVGVAPHARIR
+231 RAEGVAGVAPHARIR

-287 QSLDQAVQDA
+287 QSLDEAVQDA

-319 AALDHVISVAAF
+319 AALDNVISVAAF
-331 DEDHRRPPFS
+331 DEDHLRASFS

-383 SMATPFVAG
+383 SMATPFVSG
-392 AAALLWFR
+392 AAALLWSR
-400 PDVTSNSEVLNIL
+400 PDITSNSEVLNIL

-436 NLRSALTYSLTRP
+436 NLRSALMYSLTRP
-449 VANAGTDQS
+449 VANAGADQT
-458 VLDND
+458 VPDND
-463 GDGTVL
+463 GDGTAL

-487 TWREGNSLLSGSA
+487 AWKEGNSLLSSSA

-525 SDTIEVTIAPSRQVS
+525 TDTVEV
-540 VIASTPQA
+540 
-548 TEAGST
+548 
-554 SGVFTFSRTGNP
+554 TFSRNGNP
-566 SGPLTVFYTV
+566 SGPLTVYYTV
-576 EGTARAG
+576 QGTASAG
-583 TDYQL
+583 TDYQS

-596 AGASSA
+596 TGASTA
-602 SVAVASIDDAEYE
+602 NVAVSSIDDAQYE
-615 SNETVIIAV
+615 SNETVIITV
-624 LPAAGYFVG
+624 LPNPGYFLG
-633 SPVSATVTIV
+633 SPVTATITIV
-643 SDDLPPDLM
+643 SDDLAPDLM
-652 VSSCTAPSLGGSNA
+652 VSSCTAPSMGGSDT

-675 NQGAGWSPSSNTGF
+675 NQGAGWSPSSATGF
-689 YLSTTITWDSSDAFL
+689 YLSTNITWDSSDVFL
-704 GTRVVPALIAG
+704 GTRVAPALVAG
-715 GSDAVST
+715 ASDAVST
-722 TVRLPL
+722 TLHLPL

-739 ADWDGAVQEGAETNN
+739 ADWDGAVQESADTNN

-773 APATAGAG
+773 ASATAGAG
-781 GPISVS
+781 GPMSVS
-787 DTTKNQGGGSAE
+787 DTTRNQGGGGAEVSA
-799 LSTTRFYLSTN
+799 TRFYLSTN
-810 ATVDASDVMLGV
+810 TAVDASDVMLGV
-822 RPIRA
+822 RPVRA
-827 LSPGDSDADTMFVMV
+827 LPAGDSDADTMAVMV

-856 ADTANAVPET
+856 ADTANAVTET
-866 SESNNS
+866 SETNNS

-886 SAVSA
+886 SAVSV
-891 PATGAA
+891 PATGAP

-907 RNQGAGAASLSSTGF
+907 KNQGAGAASLSSTGF
-922 YLSTRVTI
+922 YLSTGVTI
-930 DSTAVFLGSRP
+930 DATAVFLGSRP
-941 VGELSAGGTGTG
+941 VGELSAGATGTG
-953 AVSLQIPPGTA
+953 SVSLQIPPGTA
-964 PGSYYVIA
+964 PGGYYVIA

-989 RSGAVVRIGGDLVV
+989 RAGGVVRIGGDLVV

-1020 TDTTK
+1020 TDATK
-1025 NQGTG
+1025 NQGTA
-1030 PVPQSA
+1030 PAPESA
-1036 TGFYLSVDLA
+1036 TGFYLSLDFA
-1046 YGASDVLLGSRA
+1046 YSANDVLLGSRA

-1084 YYVVAVADWNGLVP
+1084 YYVVAVADWNGVVP
-1098 ETAENN
+1098 ETTENN
-1104 NGRVSGSVRIGPD
+1104 NSRFSGSVRIGPD

-1136 AGNTT
+1136 AGDTT

-1168 LLLASRP
+1168 LLLAGRL
-1175 VPSLAPGASDAASV
+1175 VPSLLAGASHTGSV
-1189 ALVIPGST
+1189 SLVIPGST
-1197 APGTYYIIA
+1197 TPGTYYIIA
-1206 RADDDDAI
+1206 KADHDDAV

-1230 LAAQ
+1230 SAGQ